1 MACNLCCPYLPARL
15 QDKGDHFGF
24 GGRGGG
30 GGGGG
35 SKGGDAG
42 SRSKPGQDLAYIR
55 HVPKFLQ
62 AHAHMLGTAVEEEPE
77 AAALRQKY
85 DSGGEEEGAGDDEAD
100 EQASLGLGCGLLCGC
115 AA

>member
-1 MACNLCCPYLPARL
+1 MPCNLCRSCLPARPPARL
-15 QDKGDHFGF
+15 QDKGEHFGF
-24 GGRGGG
+24 GGR

-77 AAALRQKY
+77 AAALRHKY

-100 EQASLGLGCGLLCGC
+100 EQASLGAGLC
-115 AA
+115 